1 MLEDVGYDDVEVV
14 NEFISGATL
23 TGGVPVTGVL
33 DVNLKPARIELEQLM
48 EISEQVTE
56 QIFARTVSSGDIE
69 VDKLLWAKTLE
80 EALGVL
86 FEIDQTGSGVL
97 KVRNTEKRRKEL
109 ISSIESYLVAGRM
122 TQKEALQLRGR
133 LQFAQAQFFGRIFHH
148 NVVMS
153 PCDKFQ
159 CPDDMVREHIKEM
172 ARKLHMPSCTS
183 SGKEWSFIQAC
194 SSAVQ
199 GKIEMHTAWL
209 RADLAANEMVLEPEN
224 WVCNLSQTPGFM
236 APSYKKVPC
245 LLRGSQLFLFK
256 QKRCAME
263 LELLE
268 VQGWRIFDRAAPAG
282 ARRWG
287 RCGGILD
294 VVVELWGG
302 WGGALQEELRSCLAS
317 LPSSKV
323 RELSGNAMHLH
334 VLTAVIMFAL
344 SCSKRAL
351 SE

>member
-1 MLEDVGYDDVEVV
+1 MTNNILML
-14 NEFISGATL
+14 
-23 TGGVPVTGVL
+23 
-33 DVNLKPARIELEQLM
+33 AR
-48 EISEQVTE
+48 SENNKRHT
-56 QIFARTVSSGDIE
+56 AG
-69 VDKLLWAKTLE
+69 WA
-80 EALGVL
+80 ADL
-86 FEIDQTGSGVL
+86 FV
-97 KVRNTEKRRKEL
+97 
-109 ISSIESYLVAGRM
+109 
-122 TQKEALQLRGR
+122 
-133 LQFAQAQFFGRIFHH
+133 RIFHH

-199 GKIEMHTAWL
+199 GEIEMHTAWL

-287 RCGGILD
+287 SL
-294 VVVELWGG
+294 VVH
-302 WGGALQEELRSCLAS
+302 CLFEY
-317 LPSSKV
+317 V
-323 RELSGNAMHLH
+323 
-334 VLTAVIMFAL
+334 
-344 SCSKRAL
+344 CSARHC
-351 SE
+351 